1 MYCDQKHKNLVTSHP
16 LWGILNYPNNDN
28 IESHIRVEEGFLIE
42 IRFTDFKLEP
52 KGSSPNCWDWVRI
65 EDGDGTELLEK
76 VSFL

>member
-16 LWGILNYPNNDN
+16 LWGILDYPNDNN

-52 KGSSPNCWDWVRI
+52 KLWSPNCWDWVRI